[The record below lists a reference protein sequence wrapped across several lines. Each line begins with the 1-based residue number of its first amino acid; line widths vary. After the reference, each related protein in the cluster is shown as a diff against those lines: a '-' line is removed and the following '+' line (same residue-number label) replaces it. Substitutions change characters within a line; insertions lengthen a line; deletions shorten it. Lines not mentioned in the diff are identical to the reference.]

1 MRAHL
6 LVGLTLVAALGCGTG
21 KRIVPVS
28 GTVTLNKQPLA
39 NATVNFQP
47 IAAPGSIDAGIGSQ
61 AKTNDKG
68 EYTLMTSTGVNGAV
82 VGKHRVMISLLSE
95 QVGDSDTRPPSGPP
109 PRGGWPL
116 GDKVPKR
123 YNSES
128 QETYEVP
135 SGGTNKANFALT
147 SP

>member
-1 MRAHL
+1 MRARL

-21 KRIVPVS
+21 RRIAPVS
-28 GTVTLNKQPLA
+28 GTVTLNGQPLA

-47 IAAPGSIDAGIGSQ
+47 IAPPGSIDAGVGSQ

-68 EYTLMTSTGVNGAV
+68 EFTLTTSTGENGAV
-82 VGKHRVMISLLSE
+82 VGKHRVMIQLLSE
-95 QVGDSDTRPPSGPP
+95 QVGDSDTRPP
-109 PRGGWPL
+109 RGGWPL
-116 GDKVPKR
+116 ADKVPKR

-128 QETYEVP
+128 QETFDVP
-135 SGGTNKANFALT
+135 SGGTTKAAFALT

>member
-1 MRAHL
+1 MRARL
-6 LVGLTLVAALGCGTG
+6 LVGLTLVVALGCGG
-21 KRIVPVS
+21 KRLAPVS
-28 GTVTLNKQPLA
+28 GTVTLNGQPLA

-68 EYTLMTSTGVNGAV
+68 EFTLTTSTGENGAV

-95 QVGDSDTRPPSGPP
+95 QVGDSDTRPP
-109 PRGGWPL
+109 RGGWPL
-116 GDKVPKR
+116 ADKVPKR

-128 QETYEVP
+128 QETFEVP
-135 SGGTNKANFALT
+135 SGGTNKADFALT